1 MHEFIVCAFLIRV
14 GTTLKHVLKF
24 LVHVMLSCYYIFFS
38 NNNINY
44 LLIICYAENHILI
57 AVLNCTHGGRLK
69 DESKRFHFRDKLENI
84 KQHLFGPNNGA
95 RIIQIATAF
104 ETVSDYSSHNPKLQI

>member
-1 MHEFIVCAFLIRV
+1 
-14 GTTLKHVLKF
+14 
-24 LVHVMLSCYYIFFS
+24 MLSRYYIFFS

-57 AVLNCTHGGRLK
+57 AVLTCTHGGRLK

-95 RIIQIATAF
+95 HIKHKATAF
-104 ETVSDYSSHNPKLQI
+104 ETASDFIYSSMLTQPQTPNLTYEYTSKIKHK